1 MTGARLGSCRRK
13 EPRKVPEHMHDR
25 MKASTQKHHS
35 LELLTDTLLH
45 IHPTL
50 EFTARPRQPRRQTT
64 LWALTW
70 GGGGLWLIAIQMLA
84 FAKLLLHLVRMSARQ
99 AAGLPPALSWKSA
112 TFQGQAHGAS
122 WHSDPGLFFRH
133 FPAAALQVGY
143 LVSLSQFP
151 HL

>member
-25 MKASTQKHHS
+25 MKASTQKHHP

-50 EFTARPRQPRRQTT
+50 EFTARPRHPRRQTT
-64 LWALTW
+64 LWALTS
-70 GGGGLWLIAIQMLA
+70 GGLGLIAIQMLA

-112 TFQGQAHGAS
+112 TFQGQWGG
-122 WHSDPGLFFRH
+122 DPK
-133 FPAAALQVGY
+133 
-143 LVSLSQFP
+143 SQLMVLPGTEIQAFSSATSQQQ
-151 HL
+151 HCRRVT